1 MSRRAERRERRQN
14 RREQRRKNRR
24 AGLRGGE
31 RTDTEEWDRYKMTQR
46 LVSIGDD
53 YVVEN
58 QAGVPVFEVDGS
70 ALRLRETLKMTDL
83 GTGDQYRIQER
94 VARARET
101 MTVEKNGE
109 RAATVH
115 KAAVSPIR
123 DRFSV
128 SVPGMPNIL
137 VVGNVLDYEYRMVR
151 DGERIAE
158 ISKDWFRLRDSY
170 GIEVAPETDTGL
182 LIACTVALDM
192 MVKPKR

>member
-1 MSRRAERRERRQN
+1 
-14 RREQRRKNRR
+14 
-24 AGLRGGE
+24 
-31 RTDTEEWDRYKMTQR
+31 MTQR
-46 LVSIGDD
+46 LVSVGDD

-58 QAGVPVFEVDGS
+58 QVGVAVFEVDGK

-83 GTGDQYRIQER
+83 GAGDEYRIQER

-109 RAATVH
+109 RAATIH
-115 KAAVSPIR
+115 KAVVSPIR

-128 SVPGMPNIL
+128 SVPGMPTTL

-170 GIEVAPETDTGL
+170 GIEVAPETDAGV

-192 MVKPKR
+192 MVNPKR